1 MKKLTKTELKRIL
14 KEHKKWV
21 KTFHKEGCRADL
33 SGVDLHRADLRDAQL
48 NEAILC
54 NANLNGADLRGAV
67 LSDAKLEGTS
77 LVGADLS
84 KANLCWAALDGAN
97 LRYADLT
104 DAMLYAARLVNS
116 DLKGVDLKGADLRYA
131 DLTGANLNYPIAC
144 PEKGSFIG
152 YKKVKTYKY
161 RGWVPILACT
171 YIIELEIPAEAK
183 RCSATSRKCR
193 CQYAKVLSITNI
205 DGTKAD
211 VRSIVNEAYPSPCTY
226 TVGEYV
232 YPDSF
237 DEDRWN
243 ECSHGI
249 HFFITRQEAVNY

>member
-33 SGVDLHRADLRDAQL
+33 SGVDLHQADLGNAQL
-48 NEAILC
+48 YGAILC
-54 NANLNGADLRGAV
+54 DANLNGADLSGAV
-67 LSDAKLEGTS
+67 LSDAKLEGAS
-77 LVGADLS
+77 LFGADLS
-84 KANLCWAALDGAN
+84 KANLAH
-97 LRYADLT
+97 ADLT
-104 DAMLYAARLVNS
+104 DAVLFGACLVNS
-116 DLKGVDLKGADLRYA
+116 NFKGADLKGADLRYA
-131 DLTGANLNYPIAC
+131 DLTGANVNYPIAC

-152 YKKVKTYKY
+152 YKKIKTYIY
-161 RGWVPILACT
+161 HGWVPILACA

-205 DGTKAD
+205 DGTKVD
-211 VRSIVNEAYPSPCTY
+211 VKSIVNDGYASPCTY

-249 HFFITRQEAVNY
+249 HFFITRQEAVDY